1 MCEGGERVVNIVIVL
16 PKIEDARGIRSILAK
31 NGIAVSA
38 VCATGA
44 QALNH
49 LRDLNDGIVICGYK
63 MTDMIYLE
71 LRDCMPP
78 GFDLLLLAS
87 KAVLNDCLDND
98 IMCLAM
104 PLKVHDLINTVDL
117 MCQAILRRRR
127 KARLKPK
134 ERDPKEEA
142 LIQEAKEVLMIRN
155 NMTEQEAYRYIQKC
169 SMDSSTNM
177 VETAQMILTL
187 MHG

>member
-1 MCEGGERVVNIVIVL
+1 MINIIVVL
-16 PKIEDARGIRSILAK
+16 PKIEDARGIRSVLMK
-31 NGIAVSA
+31 NGIPVTA
-38 VCATGA
+38 VCSTGA

-49 LRDLNDGIVICGYK
+49 LRDLSDGIVICGYK
-63 MTDMIYLE
+63 MTDMLYME
-71 LRDCMPP
+71 LYECLPQ
-78 GFDLLLLAS
+78 GFDMLLLAS

-117 MCQAILRRRR
+117 MCRAAARRRR
-127 KARLKPK
+127 KAKARSGGRRP
-134 ERDPKEEA
+134 EEEA
-142 LIQEAKEVLMIRN
+142 LIKEAKEVLMARN

-177 VETAQMILTL
+177 VETAQMVLT
-187 MHG
+187 MMRG